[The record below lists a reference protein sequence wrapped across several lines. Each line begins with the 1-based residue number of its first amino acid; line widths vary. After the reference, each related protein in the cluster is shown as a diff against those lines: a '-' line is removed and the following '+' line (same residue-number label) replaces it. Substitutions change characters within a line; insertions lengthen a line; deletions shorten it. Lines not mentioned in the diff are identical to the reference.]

1 MRKFFSSMPVLLL
14 ALLACWTGTAAAQG
28 AASFERSGLIIETAQ
43 GQKHRFDIELAVTPA
58 QQAQGLMFRQ
68 RMAPDAGML
77 FLYDRP
83 QSVAMWMKNTLIPLD
98 MLFIDT
104 KGRITGIEER
114 TVPFSTQTIESP
126 GLASAVL
133 ELNAGTAERLG
144 IRTGDRLV
152 HPAFQ

>member
-1 MRKFFSSMPVLLL
+1 MRTFFFLVLVLLTG
-14 ALLACWTGTAAAQG
+14 WTNG
-28 AASFERSGLIIETAQ
+28 AATQGTVTFERGGLIIETAQ
-43 GQKHRFDIELAVTPA
+43 GQQHRFDIELAVTPE

-68 RMAPDAGML
+68 QMAPDAGML

-83 QSVAMWMKNTLIPLD
+83 QGIAMWMKNTLIPLD
-98 MLFIDT
+98 MFFIDS

-144 IRTGDRLV
+144 IRVGDRLV
-152 HPAFQ
+152 HPAFR

>member
-1 MRKFFSSMPVLLL
+1 MRKLLSMALV
-14 ALLACWTGTAAAQG
+14 LLACWTGG
-28 AASFERSGLIIETAQ
+28 ATAQ
-43 GQKHRFDIELAVTPA
+43 GGDGFERGALIVETQKGKQHRFDVELAVTPA
-58 QQAQGLMFRQ
+58 QQAQGLMYRQ
-68 RMAPDAGML
+68 RMEPDAGML

-83 QSVAMWMKNTLIPLD
+83 QNVVMWMKNTLIPLD
-98 MLFIDT
+98 MIFIDA

-144 IRTGDRLV
+144 IRVGDRLV
-152 HPAFQ
+152 HPAFR

>member
-1 MRKFFSSMPVLLL
+1 MRTFFFLVLVLL
-14 ALLACWTGTAAAQG
+14 TGWASG
-28 AASFERSGLIIETAQ
+28 AATQGTVTFERGGLIIETAQ
-43 GQKHRFDIELAVTPA
+43 GQQHRFDIELAVTPE

-68 RMAPDAGML
+68 QMAPDAGML

-83 QSVAMWMKNTLIPLD
+83 QGIAMWMKNTLIPLD
-98 MLFIDT
+98 MFFIDS

-144 IRTGDRLV
+144 IRVGDRLV
-152 HPAFQ
+152 HPAFR

>member
-1 MRKFFSSMPVLLL
+1 MRTFFFLVLVLLTG
-14 ALLACWTGTAAAQG
+14 WTNGAAAQG
-28 AASFERSGLIIETAQ
+28 SATFERSGLIIETAR
-43 GQKHRFDIELAVTPA
+43 GQQHRFDVELAVTPE

-68 RMAPDAGML
+68 QMAPDAGML

-83 QSVAMWMKNTLIPLD
+83 QGIAMWMKNTLIPLD
-98 MLFIDT
+98 MFFIDA

-133 ELNAGTAERLG
+133 ELNAGSAERLG
-144 IRTGDRLV
+144 IRIGDRLV
-152 HPAFQ
+152 HPAFR

>member
-1 MRKFFSSMPVLLL
+1 MRTFFFLVLVLLTG
-14 ALLACWTGTAAAQG
+14 WTNGAATQG
-28 AASFERSGLIIETAQ
+28 SASFERSGLIIETAK
-43 GQKHRFDIELAVTPA
+43 GQQHRFDIELAVTPE

-68 RMAPDAGML
+68 QMAPDAGML

-83 QSVAMWMKNTLIPLD
+83 QGIAMWMKNTLIPLD
-98 MLFIDT
+98 MLFVDS

-144 IRTGDRLV
+144 IRVGDRLV
-152 HPAFQ
+152 HPAFR

>member
-1 MRKFFSSMPVLLL
+1 MRKFFLPMPVLLL
-14 ALLACWTGTAAAQG
+14 VMALWTGDAVAQG

-43 GQKHRFDIELAVTPA
+43 GQQHRFDVEMAVTPA

-68 RMAPDAGML
+68 QMAPEAGML

-83 QSVAMWMKNTLIPLD
+83 QGVAMWMKNTLIPLD
-98 MLFIDT
+98 MFFIDA

-144 IRTGDRLV
+144 IRVGDRLV
-152 HPAFQ
+152 HPAFR

>member
-1 MRKFFSSMPVLLL
+1 MRKFFSPMPVLLL
-14 ALLACWTGTAAAQG
+14 VLAFWTGDAAAQG

-43 GQKHRFDIELAVTPA
+43 GQQHRFDVELAVTPA
-58 QQAQGLMFRQ
+58 QQAQGLMYRQ
-68 RMAPDAGML
+68 RMEPDAGML

-83 QSVAMWMKNTLIPLD
+83 QGVAMWMKNTLIPLD
-98 MLFIDT
+98 MFFIDA

-144 IRTGDRLV
+144 IRVGDRLV
-152 HPAFQ
+152 HPAFR

>member
-1 MRKFFSSMPVLLL
+1 MPVLLL
-14 ALLACWTGTAAAQG
+14 VMALWTGDAVAQG

-43 GQKHRFDIELAVTPA
+43 GQQHRFDVEMAVTPA

-68 RMAPDAGML
+68 QMAPEAGML

-83 QSVAMWMKNTLIPLD
+83 QGVAMWMKNTLIPLD
-98 MLFIDT
+98 MFFIDA

-144 IRTGDRLV
+144 IRVGDRLV
-152 HPAFQ
+152 HPAFR

>member
-1 MRKFFSSMPVLLL
+1 MPVLLL
-14 ALLACWTGTAAAQG
+14 VLALWTGDAAAQG

-43 GQKHRFDIELAVTPA
+43 GQQHRFDVELAVTPA
-58 QQAQGLMFRQ
+58 QQAQGLMYRQ
-68 RMAPDAGML
+68 RMEPDAGML

-83 QSVAMWMKNTLIPLD
+83 QGVAMWMKNTLIPLD
-98 MLFIDT
+98 MFFIDAR
-104 KGRITGIEER
+104 GRITGIEER

-144 IRTGDRLV
+144 IRVGDRLV
-152 HPAFQ
+152 HPAFR